1 MKSADFRDFRLACE
15 ANRTRAAHAAQAA
28 QLQIERRRRAK
39 RAQIRRE
46 VCCQVLI
53 LALTV
58 AALAVGSHTL
68 HRDKQLQ
75 KQEAMQWR

>member
-1 MKSADFRDFRLACE
+1 MKSADFDFRLACE
-15 ANRTRAAHAAQAA
+15 ANRTKAAHAAQAT

-46 VCCQVLI
+46 VFCQALI

-58 AALAVGSHTL
+58 AALGVSAYTL
-68 HRDKQLQ
+68 HRDERLQ
-75 KQEAMQWR
+75 KQEATQ